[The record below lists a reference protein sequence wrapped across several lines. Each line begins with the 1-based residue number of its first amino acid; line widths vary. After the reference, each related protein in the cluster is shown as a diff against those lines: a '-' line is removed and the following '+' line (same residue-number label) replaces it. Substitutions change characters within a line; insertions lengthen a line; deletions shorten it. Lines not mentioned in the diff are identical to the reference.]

1 MDTIKLKG
9 YQERLLSRRH
19 DLVSTLARL
28 EDENHEESGERYF
41 DWLDQAREE
50 SDSRL
55 LDKLTDTYLQEMGK
69 IEKAL
74 RRILAGSYGRC
85 AACSRPIGER
95 RLDIFPAAE
104 FCSECEGMRE
114 EFERV

>member
-1 MDTIKLKG
+1 MDTIKLRR
-9 YQERLLSRRH
+9 YQEQLSSRRQEI
-19 DLVSTLARL
+19 LSTLLRL
-28 EDENHEESGERYF
+28 EGESREINGERYF
-41 DWLDQAREE
+41 DWLDQARGE
-50 SDSRL
+50 SESRL
-55 LDKLTDTYLQEMGK
+55 LDRLTDGYLQEMGK